1 MLAFRGTLNSGIVKA
16 LGINSSFPLLSNVSA
31 SSIVLKRNQSGVEQ
45 NGNVVLSTMS
55 LMAHAKAYLT
65 CL

>member
-16 LGINSSFPLLSNVSA
+16 LGINNSFPLLSNVSA

-45 NGNVVLSTMS
+45 NGIMCYPLCVFDGI
-55 LMAHAKAYLT
+55 
-65 CL
+65 C